1 MITFHCN
8 VLLCENR
15 YSNESI
21 EVNERNINSFFFLLW
36 GKGEF
41 LIDNLSRVS
50 LISLMFY

>member
-21 EVNERNINSFFFLLW
+21 EVNERNINSFFFSFM
-36 GKGEF
+36 GERGIF
-41 LIDNLSRVS
+41 NT
-50 LISLMFY
+50 